1 MSAER
6 VAKVGV
12 RVGGHRIGTM
22 EWETLLSK
30 MSESFRS
37 PLDS

>member
-6 VAKVGV
+6 LAKVGI
-12 RVGGHRIGTM
+12 RGGGYRIGTM
-22 EWETLLSK
+22 ECETLLSK